1 MNAPLEPATTSLQ
14 KTITYECQNK
24 IKHVL
29 FVLSQLVLLTMFR
42 SSLRTKL
49 ENQEQKYIQ
58 RISQKDV
65 SKISQKAVGINVWQ
79 QKIGPRLKLAQI
91 LMKW

>member
-1 MNAPLEPATTSLQ
+1 
-14 KTITYECQNK
+14 
-24 IKHVL
+24 
-29 FVLSQLVLLTMFR
+29 MFQ

-58 RISQKDV
+58 RISQKDA

-91 LMKW
+91 LMK